1 MKKIIVIAIAS
12 AIVGALLAVV
22 YLKKGNAAEGGGATP
37 PPEQPRVVIENGE
50 PTMTLDEATQKKVGV
65 VTTRLTAANTTEE
78 LEAFGNVVDVKELAD
93 FANQYAASRAQQ
105 QQALAKASFD
115 ERQLQRLRTLNA
127 DNKNVSDRAV
137 QEVAATVAADNGQA
151 AAANAAMQGTTAAVV
166 QRFGPT
172 IANALA
178 NRTALYENLVG
189 MREVL
194 VELAMP
200 SGVAAPQ
207 AVRINVGLPP
217 SAASGA
223 AGASAAGGGGATSS
237 VVAATLLST
246 APRVDPKL
254 QGRTFFYITS
264 GARLSAGMN
273 VAALI
278 PTSRGVSR
286 VVVPPDA
293 VVSWEGRS
301 WVYVR
306 RAPTKFA
313 RIDAT
318 AVKAGDEVVTTSA
331 QQLLSEEMRSQL
343 HEA

>member
-1 MKKIIVIAIAS
+1 MKRTIIIAVASAIIGALIAIA
-12 AIVGALLAVV
+12 V
-22 YLKKGNAAEGGGATP
+22 LKKKEDAAEGGGATP
-37 PPEQPRVVIENGE
+37 PEQQRVVVENGE
-50 PTMTLDEATQKKVGV
+50 PTITVDEKKAGI
-65 VTTRLTAANTTEE
+65 VTTRLTAVNTTEE
-78 LEAFGNVVDVKELAD
+78 LQAFGSVVDVKELAD
-93 FANQYAASRAQQ
+93 FANQYATSRAQQ
-105 QQALAKASFD
+105 QQALAKAAFD
-115 ERQLQRLRTLNA
+115 ERELQRLRTLNA

-137 QEVAATVAADNGQA
+137 QEAAATVAADNGQA
-151 AAANAAMQGTTAAVV
+151 AAANAAMQGTGAAVV

-200 SGVAAPQ
+200 GGIAAPQ
-207 AVRINVGLPP
+207 SVRID
-217 SAASGA
+217 
-223 AGASAAGGGGATSS
+223 GAT
-237 VVAATLLST
+237 ATLLSA

-254 QGRTFFYITS
+254 QGRTFFYIAS
-264 GARLSAGMN
+264 GAKLSAGMN

-306 RAPTKFA
+306 RGAGKFA
-313 RIDAT
+313 RIDAG
-318 AVKAGDEVVTTSA
+318 AAKAGDEIVTTGA

>member
-1 MKKIIVIAIAS
+1 MKRTIIIAVAS
-12 AIVGALLAVV
+12 AVIGALIAVAV
-22 YLKKGNAAEGGGATP
+22 LKKKEDAGEGAGAP
-37 PPEQPRVVIENGE
+37 PAPEQQRVVVENGE
-50 PTMTLDEATQKKVGV
+50 PTVTVDEKKAGI
-65 VTTRLTAANTTEE
+65 VTTRLTAVNTTEE
-78 LEAFGNVVDVKELAD
+78 LQAFGSVVDVKELAD
-93 FANQYAASRAQQ
+93 FANQYATSRAQQ
-105 QQALAKASFD
+105 QQALAKAAFD
-115 ERQLQRLRTLNA
+115 ERELQRLRALNA

-137 QEVAATVAADNGQA
+137 QEAAATVAADNGQA
-151 AAANAAMQGTTAAVV
+151 AAANAAMQGTAAAVV

-178 NRTALYENLVG
+178 NRTTLYANLVG

-200 SGVAAPQ
+200 GGIAAPQ
-207 AVRINVGLPP
+207 SVRID
-217 SAASGA
+217 
-223 AGASAAGGGGATSS
+223 ATT
-237 VVAATLLST
+237 ATLLSA

-254 QGRTFFYITS
+254 QGRTFFYIAS
-264 GARLSAGMN
+264 GAKLSAGMN

-278 PTSRGVSR
+278 PTSRGISR

-306 RAPTKFA
+306 RGPGKFA
-313 RIDAT
+313 RIDAG
-318 AVKAGDEVVTTSA
+318 AAKAGDEIVTTGA

-343 HEA
+343 HEE